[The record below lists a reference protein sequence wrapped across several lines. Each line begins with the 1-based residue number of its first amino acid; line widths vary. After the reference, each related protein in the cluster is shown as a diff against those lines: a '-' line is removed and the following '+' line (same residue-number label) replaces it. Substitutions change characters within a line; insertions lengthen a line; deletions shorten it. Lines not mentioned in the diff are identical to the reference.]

1 MRLVKHIACLHLQL
15 KDKTQ
20 SSECSERENFFEKM
34 IGRLY
39 EANICLSNLIFLSLI
54 CPPPTFMCMLFVPRF
69 FPGRRLRLCFYRVDA
84 PANRRGVFG
93 DGRPSIV
100 LETPKPD
107 F

>member
-54 CPPPTFMCMLFVPRF
+54 CPPQ
-69 FPGRRLRLCFYRVDA
+69 RLCACFSFPVFSLDAGYVYAFTEWTPLQTGGESLGMDA
-84 PANRRGVFG
+84 P
-93 DGRPSIV
+93 P
-100 LETPKPD
+100 
-107 F
+107 